1 MSPLSSN
8 LGTSRADLGLS
19 GLLVRHPDYPGPA
32 SIAQKW
38 TVAILKVCN
47 IARFQA
53 GTVAM
58 TINRLVARTSL
69 GPEEIRLLNEAYER
83 ALRALHLVD
92 RNDPLTEMVAKK
104 IIEVSKAGINDPAQV
119 SQLAI
124 KDLRFS

>member
-1 MSPLSSN
+1 
-8 LGTSRADLGLS
+8 
-19 GLLVRHPDYPGPA
+19 
-32 SIAQKW
+32 
-38 TVAILKVCN
+38 
-47 IARFQA
+47 
-53 GTVAM
+53 M
-58 TINRLVARTSL
+58 TINRLLAKTTV

-83 ALRALHLVD
+83 ALRAMHLVD